1 MKLSVFDNPTEDR
14 PKMALTLLLIGVFTL
29 AFQDTLVKYI
39 TNYTTFWQFQTI
51 RSAFIISI
59 ILIVA
64 QTTTGFKI
72 LIPQNPF
79 LVFLRSTML
88 AICMFFFF
96 GGAAHITAAQMGAG
110 LYTYPLFVTL
120 LAGPLLGEKIG
131 PIRLSALALGAIGS
145 SVLLNPFSEKFNLFQ
160 IMPIIAGLFYA
171 FNIIILRKYCRTESP
186 LTLVLAVS
194 IVFFL
199 FGISGTSV
207 IATFE
212 LNQNLRDA
220 VPFLFGRWPT
230 LTLYIF
236 IFCIVAACLNLL
248 GNICLS
254 RAYQTAESSWLA
266 PLDFSYLLFL
276 TIWAKIIFGAMP
288 SSEETIGMVCIV
300 SAGVIITFREI
311 HHNKSN
317 QAKLEKEMGSP
328 QVKKAQDFDKK

>member
-1 MKLSVFDNPTEDR
+1 MKSTVFDSPTEDR
-14 PKMALTLLLIGVFTL
+14 PQMALTLLLIGVFTL
-29 AFQDTLVKYI
+29 AFQDTLVKYM
-39 TNYTTFWQFQTI
+39 TSYTTFWQFQTI
-51 RSAFIISI
+51 RSTFILCI
-59 ILIVA
+59 ILVVA

-79 LVFLRSTML
+79 SVFLRSTML

-96 GGAAHITAAQMGAG
+96 GGASHITAAQMGAG

-131 PIRLSALALGAIGS
+131 PFRLSALALGAIGS
-145 SVLLNPFSEKFNLFQ
+145 IALLNPFSDKFSFFQ

-194 IVFFL
+194 IVFLL
-199 FGISGTSV
+199 FGILGTTVVSIV
-207 IATFE
+207 E
-212 LNQNLRDA
+212 LNQNVRASL
-220 VPFLFGRWPT
+220 PFLFDKWPT
-230 LTLYIF
+230 LTLFIF
-236 IFCIVAACLNLL
+236 IFCIGAACLNLL

-276 TIWAKIIFGAMP
+276 TIWAKIIFGVMP
-288 SSEETIGMVCIV
+288 SLLETIGMILIV
-300 SAGVIITFREI
+300 SAGIIITFRETYR
-311 HHNKSN
+311 NKANRS
-317 QAKLEKEMGSP
+317 
-328 QVKKAQDFDKK
+328 

>member
-1 MKLSVFDNPTEDR
+1 MVKPRVSNVGTISLGPFIVSMFVNP
-14 PKMALTLLLIGVFTL
+14 
-29 AFQDTLVKYI
+29 FQDTLVKYM
-39 TNYTTFWQFQTI
+39 TSYTTFWQFQTI
-51 RSAFIISI
+51 RSTFILFII
-59 ILIVA
+59 LLVA

-72 LIPQNPF
+72 LRPRKPF
-79 LVFLRSTML
+79 SVFLRSTML

-96 GGAAHITAAQMGAG
+96 GGASHITAAQMGAG

-131 PIRLSALALGAIGS
+131 PFRLSALALGAIGS
-145 SVLLNPFSEKFNLFQ
+145 TILLNPFSDKFSFFQ

-194 IVFFL
+194 IVFLL
-199 FGISGTSV
+199 FGISGTLIISTIELTQSV
-207 IATFE
+207 RTS
-212 LNQNLRDA
+212 L
-220 VPFLFGRWPT
+220 PFLFGRWPT
-230 LTLYIF
+230 LTLF
-236 IFCIVAACLNLL
+236 IFLFCIGAACLNLL

-288 SSEETIGMVCIV
+288 SLLETIGMLCIV
-300 SAGVIITFREI
+300 SAGMIITLRET
-311 HHNKSN
+311 HHK
-317 QAKLEKEMGSP
+317 KENRS
-328 QVKKAQDFDKK
+328 

>member
-1 MKLSVFDNPTEDR
+1 MKLTVFDNPTEDR
-14 PKMALTLLLIGVFTL
+14 PKMALMLLLIGVVTL
-29 AFQDTLVKYI
+29 AFQDTLVKYM
-39 TNYTTFWQFQTI
+39 TSYTTFWQFQTI
-51 RSAFIISI
+51 RSTFILCI
-59 ILIVA
+59 ILLVA

-72 LIPQNPF
+72 LIPRKPF
-79 LVFLRSTML
+79 SVFLRSTML

-96 GGAAHITAAQMGAG
+96 GGASHITAAQMGGG

-131 PIRLSALALGAIGS
+131 PFRLSALALGAIGS
-145 SVLLNPFSEKFNLFQ
+145 TILLNPFSDKFSFFQ

-194 IVFFL
+194 IVFLL
-199 FGISGTSV
+199 FGISGTLIIST
-207 IATFE
+207 IE
-212 LNQNLRDA
+212 LNQSVRTSL
-220 VPFLFGRWPT
+220 PFLFGRWPT
-230 LTLYIF
+230 LTLF
-236 IFCIVAACLNLL
+236 IFLFCIGAACLNLL

-288 SSEETIGMVCIV
+288 SLLETIGMLCIV
-300 SAGVIITFREI
+300 SAGMIITLRET
-311 HHNKSN
+311 HHK
-317 QAKLEKEMGSP
+317 KENRS
-328 QVKKAQDFDKK
+328 

>member
-1 MKLSVFDNPTEDR
+1 MKLTVFDNPTEDR
-14 PKMALTLLLIGVFTL
+14 PKMALMLLLIGVVTL
-29 AFQDTLVKYI
+29 AFQDTIVKYM
-39 TNYTTFWQFQTI
+39 TSHTTFWQFQTI
-51 RSAFIISI
+51 RSTFILFII
-59 ILIVA
+59 LLVA

-72 LIPQNPF
+72 LRPRKPF
-79 LVFLRSTML
+79 SVFLRSTML

-96 GGAAHITAAQMGAG
+96 GGASHITAAQMGAG

-131 PIRLSALALGAIGS
+131 PFRLSALALGAIGS
-145 SVLLNPFSEKFNLFQ
+145 TILLNPFSDKFSFFQ

-194 IVFFL
+194 IVFLL
-199 FGISGTSV
+199 FGISGTLIISTIELTQSV
-207 IATFE
+207 RTS
-212 LNQNLRDA
+212 L
-220 VPFLFGRWPT
+220 PFLFGRWPT
-230 LTLYIF
+230 LTLF
-236 IFCIVAACLNLL
+236 IFLFCIGAACLNLL

-288 SSEETIGMVCIV
+288 SLLETIGMLCIV
-300 SAGVIITFREI
+300 SAGMIITLRET
-311 HHNKSN
+311 HHK
-317 QAKLEKEMGSP
+317 KENRS
-328 QVKKAQDFDKK
+328 

>member
-1 MKLSVFDNPTEDR
+1 MKLAVFDNPTEDR

-29 AFQDTLVKYI
+29 AFQDILVKYM
-39 TNYTTFWQFQTI
+39 TSYTTFWQFQTI
-51 RSAFIISI
+51 RSTFILCI
-59 ILIVA
+59 ILVVA

-79 LVFLRSTML
+79 SVLLRSIML

-96 GGAAHITAAQMGAG
+96 GGASHITAAQMGAG

-131 PIRLSALALGAIGS
+131 PFRLSALALGAIGS
-145 SVLLNPFSEKFNLFQ
+145 IALLNPFSDKFSFFQ

-194 IVFFL
+194 IVFLL
-199 FGISGTSV
+199 FGNLGTTVVSIV
-207 IATFE
+207 E
-212 LNQNLRDA
+212 LNQNVRASL
-220 VPFLFGRWPT
+220 PFLFDKWST
-230 LTLYIF
+230 LTLF
-236 IFCIVAACLNLL
+236 IFLFCIGAACLNLL

-276 TIWAKIIFGAMP
+276 TIWAKIIFGVMP
-288 SSEETIGMVCIV
+288 SLLEIIGMILIV
-300 SAGVIITFREI
+300 SAGIIITFRETY
-311 HHNKSN
+311 HK
-317 QAKLEKEMGSP
+317 KENRGES
-328 QVKKAQDFDKK
+328 

>member
-1 MKLSVFDNPTEDR
+1 MKLTVFDNPTEDR

-29 AFQDTLVKYI
+29 AFQDTLVKYM
-39 TNYTTFWQFQTI
+39 TSYTTFWQFQTI
-51 RSAFIISI
+51 RSTFILCI
-59 ILIVA
+59 ILVVA

-79 LVFLRSTML
+79 SVFLRSIML

-96 GGAAHITAAQMGAG
+96 GGASHITAAQMGAG

-131 PIRLSALALGAIGS
+131 PFRLSALALGAIGS
-145 SVLLNPFSEKFNLFQ
+145 TILLNPFSDKFSFFQ

-171 FNIIILRKYCRTESP
+171 FNIIILRKFCRTESP

-194 IVFFL
+194 IVFLL
-199 FGISGTSV
+199 FGILGTTVVSIV
-207 IATFE
+207 E
-212 LNQNLRDA
+212 LNQNVRASL
-220 VPFLFGRWPT
+220 PFLFDKWPT
-230 LTLYIF
+230 LTLFIF
-236 IFCIVAACLNLL
+236 IFCIGAACLNLL

-276 TIWAKIIFGAMP
+276 TIWAKIIFGVMP
-288 SSEETIGMVCIV
+288 SLLETIGMILIV
-300 SAGVIITFREI
+300 SAGIIITFREAY
-311 HHNKSN
+311 H
-317 QAKLEKEMGSP
+317 
-328 QVKKAQDFDKK
+328 KKANRSES

>member
-1 MKLSVFDNPTEDR
+1 MKLTIFDNPKEDR

-29 AFQDTLVKYI
+29 ALQDILVKYMTSYI
-39 TNYTTFWQFQTI
+39 TFWQFQTI
-51 RSAFIISI
+51 RSTFILCI
-59 ILIVA
+59 ILVVA

-72 LIPQNPF
+72 LIPRNPF
-79 LVFLRSTML
+79 SVFLRSTML

-96 GGAAHITAAQMGAG
+96 GGASHITAAQMGAG

-131 PIRLSALALGAIGS
+131 HFRLSALALGAIGS
-145 SVLLNPFSEKFNLFQ
+145 TVLLNPFSDKFSFFQ

-194 IVFFL
+194 IVFLL
-199 FGISGTSV
+199 FGLSGTVVVS
-207 IATFE
+207 IIE
-212 LNQNLRDA
+212 WNQNIRASL
-220 VPFLFGRWPT
+220 PFLFGRWPT
-230 LTLYIF
+230 LTLFIF
-236 IFCIVAACLNLL
+236 IFCIGAACLNLL

-276 TIWAKIIFGAMP
+276 TVWAKIIFGAMP
-288 SSEETIGMVCIV
+288 SLSETIGMICIV
-300 SAGVIITFREI
+300 SAGIIITFRET
-311 HHNKSN
+311 HHNKAN
-317 QAKLEKEMGSP
+317 RN
-328 QVKKAQDFDKK
+328 

>member
-1 MKLSVFDNPTEDR
+1 MKLTVFDNPTEDR
-14 PKMALTLLLIGVFTL
+14 PKMALMLLLIGVVTL
-29 AFQDTLVKYI
+29 AFQDTIVKYM
-39 TNYTTFWQFQTI
+39 TSYTTFWQFQTI
-51 RSAFIISI
+51 RSTFILFII
-59 ILIVA
+59 LLVA

-72 LIPQNPF
+72 LRPRKPF
-79 LVFLRSTML
+79 SVFLRSTML

-96 GGAAHITAAQMGAG
+96 GGASHITAAQMGAG

-131 PIRLSALALGAIGS
+131 PFRLSALALGAIGS
-145 SVLLNPFSEKFNLFQ
+145 TILLNPFSDKFSFFQ

-194 IVFFL
+194 IVFLL
-199 FGISGTSV
+199 FGISGTLIISTIELTQSV
-207 IATFE
+207 RTS
-212 LNQNLRDA
+212 L
-220 VPFLFGRWPT
+220 PFLFGRWPT
-230 LTLYIF
+230 LTLF
-236 IFCIVAACLNLL
+236 IFLFCIGAACLNLL

-288 SSEETIGMVCIV
+288 SLLETIGMLCIV
-300 SAGVIITFREI
+300 SAGMIITLRET
-311 HHNKSN
+311 HH
-317 QAKLEKEMGSP
+317 
-328 QVKKAQDFDKK
+328 KKGNRS

>member
-1 MKLSVFDNPTEDR
+1 MKLTVFDNPTEDR
-14 PKMALTLLLIGVFTL
+14 PKMALMLLLIGVVTL
-29 AFQDTLVKYI
+29 AFQDTIVKYM
-39 TNYTTFWQFQTI
+39 TSYTTFWQFQTI
-51 RSAFIISI
+51 RSTFILFII
-59 ILIVA
+59 LLVA

-72 LIPQNPF
+72 LRPRKPF
-79 LVFLRSTML
+79 SVFLRSTML

-96 GGAAHITAAQMGAG
+96 GGASHITAAQMGAG

-131 PIRLSALALGAIGS
+131 PFRLSALALGAIGS
-145 SVLLNPFSEKFNLFQ
+145 TILLNPFSDKFSFFQ

-194 IVFFL
+194 IVFLL
-199 FGISGTSV
+199 FGISGTLIISTIELTQSV
-207 IATFE
+207 RTS
-212 LNQNLRDA
+212 L
-220 VPFLFGRWPT
+220 PFLFGRWPT
-230 LTLYIF
+230 LTLF
-236 IFCIVAACLNLL
+236 IFLFCIGAACLNLL

-288 SSEETIGMVCIV
+288 SLLETIGMLCIV
-300 SAGVIITFREI
+300 SAGMIITLRET
-311 HHNKSN
+311 HHK
-317 QAKLEKEMGSP
+317 KENRS
-328 QVKKAQDFDKK
+328 